1 MWRNVVRRL
10 AGSKPATETGP
21 SPRDRERVDRILS
34 KISEETFLVFDL
46 LKDGMVKEASFK
58 TVEESITRHSI
69 LSTFEQVRSDAYGD
83 VAEIAREH
91 ARRFSQAALA
101 MPEPQ
106 QRQFALSV
114 AQAFERFA
122 KQLQVVQ
129 QQMAQAEPGKAAALR
144 DPHSQS

>member
-1 MWRNVVRRL
+1 MLRQL
-10 AGSKPATETGP
+10 AKRIVGQKPDAQDEP

-58 TVEESITRHSI
+58 TVEESITRRGI
-69 LSTFEQVRSDAYGD
+69 LSTFEQVRADAYGD
-83 VAEIAREH
+83 AANIARENS
-91 ARRFSQAALA
+91 RRFAQAALD

-114 AQAFERFA
+114 ANAFERFA
-122 KQLQVVQ
+122 KQLQAVERK
-129 QQMAQAEPGKAAALR
+129 MNEAANAKLM
-144 DPHSQS
+144 PPEN

>member
-1 MWRNVVRRL
+1 MWRNVVKRL
-10 AGSKPATETGP
+10 TGDKPVAETGP

-69 LSTFEQVRSDAYGD
+69 LSTFEQVRADAYGD
-83 VAEIAREH
+83 VAQIAREH
-91 ARRFSQAALA
+91 ARRFSEAALA
-101 MPEPQ
+101 IQEPQ
-106 QRQFALSV
+106 QKQFALSV

-122 KQLQVVQ
+122 HQLQIVQ
-129 QQMAQAEPGKAAALR
+129 QQLAKAELGKAAALR
-144 DPHSQS
+144 EPQS

>member
-1 MWRNVVRRL
+1 MWRNVAKRL
-10 AGSKPATETGP
+10 AGSKPAADTGP

-69 LSTFEQVRSDAYGD
+69 LSTFEQVRGDAYGD
-83 VAEIAREH
+83 VAQIAREH
-91 ARRFSQAALA
+91 ARRFAQAALE
-101 MPEPQ
+101 MPDPQ

-129 QQMAQAEPGKAAALR
+129 RQLAEAEPGKATKLAL
-144 DPHSQS
+144 PET